1 MAFEKGTDSSNNTR
15 SNNRPARGGNTAEFE
30 KAAGFLNIYAKTRG
44 GQAKRKV
51 GTIALQASNET
62 QKAIFDFLNK
72 GGSDEE
78 RAALVTQMLQHMIF
92 EFNPAVDNEAEEN
105 QLAFLG

>member
-1 MAFEKGTDSSNNTR
+1 MAFQKGTDSSSSTSTRGNNR
-15 SNNRPARGGNTAEFE
+15 SNNAEFE
-30 KAAGFLNIYAKTRG
+30 KAAGFLNIYAKTKG

-51 GTIALQASNET
+51 GTIALQASNDT

-72 GGSDEE
+72 ATNDEE
-78 RAALVTQMLQHMIF
+78 RAALVQQMLQHMIF
-92 EFNPAVDNEAEEN
+92 EFNPAVDNEAAEN

>member
-1 MAFEKGTDSSNNTR
+1 MAFEKGTDSSNTRNNNRGNTR
-15 SNNRPARGGNTAEFE
+15 TGNNAEFE
-30 KAAGFLNIYAKTRG
+30 KAAGFLNIYARTKG

-51 GTIALQASNET
+51 GTIALQASNDT

-72 GGSDEE
+72 ATNDEE
-78 RAALVTQMLQHMIF
+78 RAALVQQMLQHMIF